1 MNSSVS
7 EKTIINN
14 IKIENKNSRKMVTNT
29 FMNTFMIN
37 LEILQIKK
45 IFCK

>member
-29 FMNTFMIN
+29 
-37 LEILQIKK
+37 L
-45 IFCK
+45 

>member
-14 IKIENKNSRKMVTNT
+14 IKIENKNPRKMVTNT
-29 FMNTFMIN
+29 FMKTS
-37 LEILQIKK
+37 
-45 IFCK
+45 C

>member
-14 IKIENKNSRKMVTNT
+14 IKIENKNSRKMVTNNY
-29 FMNTFMIN
+29 MNTS
-37 LEILQIKK
+37 
-45 IFCK
+45 

>member
-37 LEILQIKK
+37 LEN
-45 IFCK
+45 

>member
-29 FMNTFMIN
+29 FMNQTIKI
-37 LEILQIKK
+37 EIKIKEF
-45 IFCK
+45 IL

>member
-37 LEILQIKK
+37 FTNKEDIL
-45 IFCK
+45 

>member
-14 IKIENKNSRKMVTNT
+14 IKIENKNSRKMVTNYVY
-29 FMNTFMIN
+29 FYE
-37 LEILQIKK
+37 L
-45 IFCK
+45 

>member
-14 IKIENKNSRKMVTNT
+14 IKIENKNSREMVTNFFY
-29 FMNTFMIN
+29 FMNT
-37 LEILQIKK
+37 
-45 IFCK
+45 

>member
-1 MNSSVS
+1 MNSPVS

-29 FMNTFMIN
+29 FMNT
-37 LEILQIKK
+37 
-45 IFCK
+45 C

>member
-14 IKIENKNSRKMVTNT
+14 IKIENKNSRKKWSLIII
-29 FMNTFMIN
+29 MNT
-37 LEILQIKK
+37 L
-45 IFCK
+45 